1 MELSEIN
8 YLKSIAG
15 TKQIIINKSFL
26 SFSLNKQKS
35 IQFQTNTVR
44 YGGPVVYTGPTVYK
58 IGAGSGTGAGPESG
72 CIIAN
77 PPKKKKEGG
86 HLVANPPKKQG
97 LCVLI
102 EIDNISE
109 YERNN
114 YMISNALL
122 YDISYYTKEEEVLI
136 FPFTGFEV
144 TGWQE
149 TDVDGE
155 AGTSFSF
162 KFSKKYFQKLK
173 EKYGSK

>member
-1 MELSEIN
+1 MTRGTKLELSEIN

-26 SFSLNKQKS
+26 SFSLNKEKS
-35 IQFQTNTVR
+35 IQFQSNTTR
-44 YGGPVVYTGPTVYK
+44 CGTSDDEILK
-58 IGAGSGTGAGPESG
+58 NNEAGSGSGSG

-114 YMISNALL
+114 YMISNAFL

-144 TGWQE
+144 IDWEE
-149 TDVDGE
+149 TDVNDE
-155 AGTSFSF
+155 QGTSFTF
-162 KFSKKYFQKLK
+162 KFSEAYFQKLK
-173 EKYGSK
+173 KKYGK

>member
-1 MELSEIN
+1 MTRGTKLELSEIN

-15 TKQIIINKSFL
+15 TKQIIINKNFL
-26 SFSLNKQKS
+26 SFSLNKEKS
-35 IQFQTNTVR
+35 IQFQSNTTR
-44 YGGPVVYTGPTVYK
+44 SE
-58 IGAGSGTGAGPESG
+58 SGSG
-72 CIIAN
+72 CIKAN

-97 LCVLI
+97 LCILI

-114 YMISNALL
+114 YMISNAFL

-144 TGWQE
+144 IDWEE
-149 TDVDGE
+149 TDVNDE
-155 AGTSFSF
+155 QGTSFTF
-162 KFSKKYFQKLK
+162 KFSEAYFQKLK
-173 EKYGSK
+173 KKYGK